1 MRRFLRTTL
10 ALALLSASIAGCSRV
25 PTAPGTPAVD
35 VTGTWAGSASDNTG
49 FGEFLWQVTQSGGT
63 FTGRIEITDR
73 SAGITG
79 QGSVHG
85 SVLDGTLQFTIT
97 IPSGGFDAPFDN
109 CTTTVSGDATVAS
122 TSLSGTYAGSS
133 SCSGKVYA
141 GQFVLR
147 RL

>member
-10 ALALLSASIAGCSRV
+10 AVALLSTSTVGCSHA
-25 PTAPGTPAVD
+25 PTAPGAAPVD
-35 VTGTWAGSASDNTG
+35 VTGTWAGSAADTTG
-49 FGEFLWQVTQSGGT
+49 FGEFLWAVTQTGGT
-63 FTGRIEITDR
+63 FAGRVDVTDR

-79 QGSVHG
+79 RGSVHG

-97 IPSGGFDAPFDN
+97 IPSGGFDQPFEA
-109 CTTTVSGDATVAS
+109 CSTTVSGEATIS
-122 TSLSGTYAGSS
+122 SSSLSGTYAGSS
-133 SCSGKVYA
+133 SCSGKIYA